1 MRPYGPLRG
10 REDAL
15 AAALGVVRRTH
26 NHRASGVVLVSGDLG
41 IGKTALVSE
50 IARRAAQMH
59 IRVAR
64 SKCEQIGP
72 ACPGA
77 PVLGLLRAG
86 RDPLIA
92 AADFEELTELTGNPL
107 LLVDRA
113 AGHLQA
119 AAATH
124 RVLIAL
130 DDVHWADPVSRYA
143 LRALISRLA
152 GWPVVWVLASRSRA
166 EGVAV
171 SAADT
176 VEVEHICLGP
186 LSRSAVIDIARDR
199 LGRRVVGD
207 EEGLL
212 AAAGGNAFLAT
223 QIVEGLARRAE
234 SGHDDH
240 IPAEFRAAMRCRLA
254 GLSTASRGLIEALA
268 VAGRAVCIAELSRLC
283 DIDPGPA
290 DNDALDAAVASGLVT
305 STGTEL
311 AFIHDLVR
319 QAMYE
324 SIAPELRRRLHSRY
338 AQHFL
343 ASSADPA
350 EAAAHARAA
359 VTVGDVPNVR
369 VMVTAAEALV
379 ATSAAF
385 AADLALHAFSMVRPG
400 HPSWVELGE
409 RAVAVLS
416 TAQHANDTITVVN
429 RLRATV
435 DDVGT
440 VCRIET
446 HAVKALWHNGHFAE
460 LLERAG
466 RTLAVTGGRPDLAA
480 RFLAAQAL
488 ARTRMINPEVAAD
501 QADCALAHARTTGD
515 RDAVALGLHA
525 AGEAAH
531 SQRRHQ
537 VALKHFRELRSVTGV
552 SYLAEEIMELQ
563 LLDRYDDAQML
574 LDGAYEDCHATAESL
589 PPAVLF
595 AQAKQHYN
603 LGDLRDADQIAASV
617 IELGQLIGT
626 TVQVVEAILIRV
638 NIALLRG
645 EPTIAERRLS
655 LVSSVLG
662 DANAPRHPGVIFC
675 QGWLS
680 AAHGD
685 MDRSLA
691 TWSHLLAE
699 PAESRNYWA
708 WWPCWMPVVF
718 EAGMVCDTPD
728 FMECVL
734 AIAEEG
740 AARNP
745 EVATLNGVA
754 TNLRGL
760 FNDDL
765 GMVAEAIE
773 ILRHSPRRGLR
784 AIGSESY
791 GQMLLRKGQR
801 QMGLDELDRAWDD
814 YDYMGALARR
824 AAVQRVMRQAGARR
838 TKWSSNNCG
847 GADRPLTEAER
858 RVAYVIADGHTDK
871 ATSKLLGISEN
882 TVGTHIRSAYA
893 KLGVQSRVQLTN
905 ALRDLGE
912 LD

>member
-1 MRPYGPLRG
+1 VRPFGTLRG
-10 REDAL
+10 REEVL
-15 AAALGVVRRTH
+15 ATALGVVRRTH
-26 NHRASGVVLVSGDLG
+26 NHRAGGVVLISGDPG

-50 IARRAAQMH
+50 IARQAAQMH

-64 SKCEQIGP
+64 SKCEEIGP
-72 ACPGA
+72 PCPGA
-77 PVLGLLRAG
+77 PFLGLLRVG
-86 RDPLIA
+86 RDPLIS
-92 AADFEELTELTGNPL
+92 AADFEELTGLTGNPL

-113 AGHLQA
+113 AGHLRA
-119 AAATH
+119 AAAIH
-124 RVLIAL
+124 RMLIVV

-143 LRALISRLA
+143 LRVLISRLA
-152 GWPVVWVLASRSRA
+152 GWPVVWVLTSRSRTD
-166 EGVAV
+166 GVAV
-171 SAADT
+171 SAADV

-199 LGRRVVGD
+199 LGRRVIDD

-212 AAAGGNAFLAT
+212 DAAGGNAFLAT
-223 QIVEGLARRAE
+223 QIMEGLARRAKTGYDGE
-234 SGHDDH
+234 
-240 IPAEFRAAMRCRLA
+240 IPAEFRGAMRYRLA
-254 GLSTASRGLIEALA
+254 GLSTVSRGLIDALA
-268 VAGRAVCIAELSRLC
+268 VAGRAVCIAELSALC
-283 DIDPGPA
+283 AIDPAPA
-290 DNDALDAAVASGLVT
+290 YNDALDAAIASGLVT

-319 QAMYE
+319 QTVYE
-324 SIAPELRRRLHSRY
+324 SIAPELRGRLHSRY

-359 VTVGDVPNVR
+359 VTVGDVSNVR
-369 VMVTAAEALV
+369 VMVTAAEAL
-379 ATSAAF
+379 ATTSAAV
-385 AADLALHAFSMVRPG
+385 AADLAWHAFSMLRPS
-400 HPSWVELGE
+400 HQSWVELGE
-409 RAVAVLS
+409 REVAVLS
-416 TAQHANDTITVVN
+416 AAQRANDTITVVN

-435 DDVGT
+435 DDVET

-446 HAVKALWHNGHFAE
+446 HAVKALWHNGQFAE

-466 RTLAVTGGRPDLAA
+466 RTLALTGRRPDLAA
-480 RFLAAQAL
+480 RFRAAQAL
-488 ARTRMINPEVAAD
+488 ARTRTINPEVAAE
-501 QADCALAHARTTGD
+501 QAEIALADARTTGD

-531 SQRRHQ
+531 AQRRHQ
-537 VALKHFRELRSVTGV
+537 VALKHFRELRSVMGI

-563 LLDRYDDAQML
+563 LLDRYDDAQMQ
-574 LDGAYEDCHATAESL
+574 LDAAYQDCHATAESL

-617 IELGQLIGT
+617 VELGQLIGT

-638 NIALLRG
+638 YIALLRG
-645 EPTIAERRLS
+645 QPAIAERRLS
-655 LVSSVLG
+655 LISGVLG
-662 DANAPRHPGVIFC
+662 DADAARHPGVIFC

-691 TWSHLLAE
+691 TWSRLLAE

-708 WWPCWMPVVF
+708 WWPCWIPVIF
-718 EAGMVCDTPD
+718 EAGMVCDAVD
-728 FMECVL
+728 FIERVL
-734 AIAEEG
+734 EIAEES

-745 EVATLNGVA
+745 EVATLNGMA

-760 FNDDL
+760 VNNDV
-765 GMVAEAIE
+765 GMVAESIE
-773 ILRHSPRRGLR
+773 ILQHSPRRGLR

-791 GQMLLRKGQR
+791 GRMLLQKGQR
-801 QMGLDELDRAWDD
+801 EMGLDELDRAWDD
-814 YDYMGALARR
+814 YAYMGALARR

-838 TKWSSNNCG
+838 TKWSSGNSRS
-847 GADRPLTEAER
+847 ADRPLTEAER
-858 RVAYVIADGHTDK
+858 RVVYVIADGHTDRSAAK
-871 ATSKLLGISEN
+871 FLGISEN
-882 TVGTHIRSAYA
+882 TVGTHIRAAYA

>member
-15 AAALGVVRRTH
+15 ATALGVVRRTH
-26 NHRASGVVLVSGDLG
+26 NHRASGVVLVCGDPG

-50 IARRAAQMH
+50 IARQAAQMH

-64 SKCEQIGP
+64 SKCEGIGP

-92 AADFEELTELTGNPL
+92 AADFEELTGLTGNPL

-113 AGHLQA
+113 AGHLRA
-119 AAATH
+119 AAAIH
-124 RVLIAL
+124 RMLIVV

-143 LRALISRLA
+143 LRVLISRLA
-152 GWPVVWVLASRSRA
+152 GWPVVWVLTSRSRTD
-166 EGVAV
+166 GVAV
-171 SAADT
+171 SAADV

-186 LSRSAVIDIARDR
+186 LSRCAVIDIARDR
-199 LGRRVVGD
+199 LGRRVIDD

-212 AAAGGNAFLAT
+212 DAAGGNAFLAT

-234 SGHDDH
+234 SGHDGE
-240 IPAEFRAAMRCRLA
+240 IPAEFRAAMRYRLA
-254 GLSTASRGLIEALA
+254 GLSATARGLIEALA
-268 VAGRAVCIAELSRLC
+268 VAGRGVCIAELSRLC
-283 DIDPGPA
+283 DIDAEPA
-290 DNDALDAAVASGLVT
+290 YNDALDAAVASGLVT
-305 STGTEL
+305 LAGTEL

-324 SIAPELRRRLHSRY
+324 SIAPELRRRLHGRY

-343 ASSADPA
+343 ASSVDPA

-379 ATSAAF
+379 ATSAAVG
-385 AADLALHAFSMVRPG
+385 ADLALHAFCMVRPG
-400 HPSWVELGE
+400 HESWLELGE

-416 TAQHANDTITVVN
+416 TAQRANDTITVVN

-435 DDVGT
+435 DDVDT
-440 VCRIET
+440 VGRIET

-480 RFLAAQAL
+480 RFRAAQAL
-488 ARTRMINPEVAAD
+488 ARTRMISPDVAAE
-501 QADCALAHARTTGD
+501 QAEIALAHARTTGD

-531 SQRRHQ
+531 AQRRHH
-537 VALKHFRELRSVTGV
+537 VALKHFRELRSVTGI

-574 LDGAYEDCHATAESL
+574 LDAAYEDCHATAGSL

-603 LGDLRDADQIAASV
+603 LGDLRDADRVAASV

-638 NIALLRG
+638 CIALLRG
-645 EPTIAERRLS
+645 EPTVAERRLS
-655 LVSSVLG
+655 LISGVLG
-662 DANAPRHPGVIFC
+662 DADAAGHPGVIFC

-685 MDRSLA
+685 LDRSLA
-691 TWSHLLAE
+691 TWSHLLVE
-699 PAESRNYWA
+699 PGESRNYWA
-708 WWPCWMPVVF
+708 WWPCWMPVMF
-718 EAGMVCDTPD
+718 ETGMACNATDVL
-728 FMECVL
+728 ECVL

-754 TNLRGL
+754 TSLRGL
-760 FNDDL
+760 FNNDV
-765 GMVAEAIE
+765 GMVAESIE
-773 ILRHSPRRGLR
+773 ILQHSPRRGLR

-791 GQMLLRKGQR
+791 GQMLLQRGQR
-801 QMGLDELDRAWDD
+801 QRGLDELDRAWDD

-838 TKWSSNNCG
+838 TKWCNDDSGS
-847 GADRPLTEAER
+847 ADRPLTEAQR
-858 RVAYVIADGHTDK
+858 RVVYVIADGHTDRS
-871 ATSKLLGISEN
+871 AARLLGISEN
-882 TVGTHIRSAYA
+882 TVGTHIRAAYA

-912 LD
+912 PV

>member
-1 MRPYGPLRG
+1 MRPFGTLRG
-10 REDAL
+10 REEVL
-15 AAALGVVRRTH
+15 ATALGVVRRTS
-26 NHRASGVVLVSGDLG
+26 NHRASGVVLISGDPG

-50 IARRAAQMH
+50 IARQAAHLH

-64 SKCEQIGP
+64 SRCEEIGP
-72 ACPGA
+72 PCPGA
-77 PVLGLLRAG
+77 PVLGLLRVG
-86 RDPLIA
+86 RDPLIS

-113 AGHLQA
+113 AGHLRA
-119 AAATH
+119 AAAIH
-124 RVLIAL
+124 RVLIVV

-143 LRALISRLA
+143 LRVLISRLA
-152 GWPVVWVLASRSRA
+152 GWPVVWVLTSRSRTV
-166 EGVAV
+166 GVAV
-171 SAADT
+171 SAADV

-186 LSRSAVIDIARDR
+186 LSRCAVIDIAQDR
-199 LGRRVVGD
+199 LGRRVID
-207 EEGLL
+207 EEEGLL
-212 AAAGGNAFLAT
+212 DAAGGNAFLAT

-234 SGHDDH
+234 AGHDGD
-240 IPAEFRAAMRCRLA
+240 IPAEFRAAMRYRLA
-254 GLSTASRGLIEALA
+254 GLSTVSRGLIDALA

-283 DIDPGPA
+283 DIDPAPIY
-290 DNDALDAAVASGLVT
+290 NDALDAAIASGLVT

-319 QAMYE
+319 QAVYQ
-324 SIAPELRRRLHSRY
+324 SIAPELRGRLHSRY

-359 VTVGDVPNVR
+359 VTVGDVSNVR

-379 ATSAAF
+379 ATSAAV
-385 AADLALHAFSMVRPG
+385 AADLALHAFSMLRPS
-400 HPSWVELGE
+400 HQCWVELGE
-409 RAVAVLS
+409 REVAVLS
-416 TAQHANDTITVVN
+416 TAQRANDTINVVN

-435 DDVGT
+435 DDVDT

-446 HAVKALWHNGHFAE
+446 HAVKALWHNGQFTK

-466 RTLAVTGGRPDLAA
+466 RTLAVTGQRPDLTA
-480 RFLAAQAL
+480 RFRAAQAL
-488 ARTRMINPEVAAD
+488 ARTRTINPEVAAE
-501 QADCALAHARTTGD
+501 QAEIALTDARTTGD

-531 SQRRHQ
+531 AQRRHQ

-563 LLDRYDDAQML
+563 LLDRYDDAQMQ
-574 LDGAYEDCHATAESL
+574 LDAAYEDCHATAESL

-603 LGDLRDADQIAASV
+603 LGELRDADQIAASV
-617 IELGQLIGT
+617 VELGQLIGT
-626 TVQVVEAILIRV
+626 TVQVVEAILMRV
-638 NIALLRG
+638 YIALLRG
-645 EPTIAERRLS
+645 HPTIAERRLS
-655 LVSSVLG
+655 LISSVLG
-662 DANAPRHPGVIFC
+662 DADAARHPGVIFC
-675 QGWLS
+675 QGWLN
-680 AAHGD
+680 AARGD

-708 WWPCWMPVVF
+708 WWPCWMPVIF
-718 EAGMVCDTPD
+718 EAGMVCDAID
-728 FMECVL
+728 FMESVL
-734 AIAEEG
+734 AIAEES

-760 FNDDL
+760 FNNDV
-765 GMVAEAIE
+765 GMVAESIE
-773 ILRHSPRRGLR
+773 ILQHSPRRGLR
-784 AIGSESY
+784 AMGSESY
-791 GQMLLRKGQR
+791 GQMLLQKGQR

-814 YDYMGALARR
+814 YAYMGALARR

-838 TKWSSNNCG
+838 TKWSSGNSG
-847 GADRPLTEAER
+847 SADRPLTEAER
-858 RVAYVIADGHTDK
+858 RVVYVIADGYTDK
-871 ATSKLLGISEN
+871 SAAKLLGISEN
-882 TVGTHIRSAYA
+882 TVGTHIRAAYA

>member
-10 REDAL
+10 REEAL
-15 AAALGVVRRTH
+15 ATALGVVRRTH
-26 NHRASGVVLVSGDLG
+26 NHRASGIVLVSGDSG

-50 IARRAAQMH
+50 IARQAAQMH

-64 SKCEQIGP
+64 STCEEIGP

-77 PVLGLLRAG
+77 PILGLLRAG
-86 RDPLIA
+86 RDPLIP

-113 AGHLQA
+113 AAHLQSA
-119 AAATH
+119 VATH
-124 RVLIAL
+124 RVLIAV

-143 LRALISRLA
+143 LRVLISRLA
-152 GWPVVWVLASRSRA
+152 GWPVVWVLASRARA
-166 EGVAV
+166 DGVAV
-171 SAADT
+171 SAADM

-199 LGRRVVGD
+199 LGRKVVGD
-207 EEGLL
+207 EEGILD
-212 AAAGGNAFLAT
+212 AAGGNAFLAT
-223 QIVEGLARRAE
+223 HIVDGLARRAE
-234 SGHDDH
+234 TGHDDH
-240 IPAEFRAAMRCRLA
+240 IPAEFCAAMRYRLA

-268 VAGRAVCIAELSRLC
+268 VTGRPVRIAELFGLC
-283 DIDPGPA
+283 DIDQGPA
-290 DNDALDAAVASGLVT
+290 YNDALDAAVVSGLVT

-338 AQHFL
+338 AQHFF

-359 VTVGDVPNVR
+359 VTVGDMPNAQ
-369 VMVTAAEALV
+369 VMLTAAEALV
-379 ATSAAF
+379 ATSAAV
-385 AADLALHAFSMVRPG
+385 AADLAMHAFSMVRPG

-416 TAQHANDTITVVN
+416 MAQHANDTITVVN

-435 DDVGT
+435 DDVDT

-446 HAVKALWHNGHFAE
+446 HAVKALWHNGRFAE
-460 LLERAG
+460 LVDRAG
-466 RTLAVTGGRPDLAA
+466 QTLAVTGGRPDLAV
-480 RFLAAQAL
+480 RFRAAQAL
-488 ARTRMINPEVAAD
+488 AHTRLIDPEVAAD
-501 QADCALAHARTTGD
+501 RADIVLAHARTTGD

-531 SQRRHQ
+531 ALQRHKL
-537 VALKHFRELRSVTGV
+537 ALKHFRELRSVTGV

-563 LLDRYDDAQML
+563 VLDRYDDAQML
-574 LDGAYEDCHATAESL
+574 LDAAYEDCHATAESL

-595 AQAKQHYN
+595 ALAKQHYN
-603 LGDLRDADQIAASV
+603 LGDLRDADQVAASV
-617 IELGQLIGT
+617 VELGQLIGT
-626 TVQVVEAILIRV
+626 RVQVVEAILIRV
-638 NIALLRG
+638 YIAMLRG
-645 EPTIAERRLS
+645 QPTIAARRLG
-655 LVSSVLG
+655 LMSSVLG
-662 DANAPRHPGVIFC
+662 DADAASHPGVIFC

-680 AAHGD
+680 AAQGD

-691 TWSHLLAE
+691 IWSRLLAE
-699 PAESRNYWA
+699 PGESPNYRA
-708 WWPCWMPVVF
+708 WWPCWLPVIF
-718 EAGMVCDTPD
+718 EAGLFCDATD

-745 EVATLNGVA
+745 EVATLNGMA
-754 TNLRGL
+754 ANLRGL
-760 FNDDL
+760 LNNDL
-765 GMVAEAIE
+765 GMMAEAIE

-791 GQMLLRKGQR
+791 GRMLLQKGQR
-801 QMGLDELDRAWDD
+801 QLGLDVLDHAWDD
-814 YDYMGALARR
+814 YDHMGALARR
-824 AAVQRVMRQAGARR
+824 AAVQRAMRHAGARR
-838 TKWSSNNCG
+838 TKWSSANSG
-847 GADRPLTEAER
+847 GASRPLTEAER
-858 RVAYVIADGHTDK
+858 RVVFVIADGHTDK
-871 ATSKLLGISEN
+871 SAAKLLGISEN
-882 TVGTHIRSAYA
+882 TVGTHIRSAYR
-893 KLGVQSRVQLTN
+893 KLGVQSRVQLAN